1 MKRSAFLKSTVAA
14 AGAAGASRIS
24 PSATA
29 SAAASTPASHEY
41 IEIRKYTLPSPAKQ
55 ALLDAYLRDDA
66 IPGLN
71 RLGVSSVGVYYQDKP
86 DPKPLVFVILRH
98 ASLEQF
104 AASTQLLSDATVQKA
119 GADYL
124 GVLAADPVYERIESW
139 LTECIGGMPKLAVP
153 PKGQQTYQ
161 LRIYE
166 SHSEM
171 AGRKK
176 VEMFNTAEL
185 ALFRRSGMEPVFFG
199 QTIIGPNMPNL
210 TYMLSFKDIA
220 AKEAGWKTFAGSP
233 EWAKLKTTP
242 GFTDKEIVF
251 RITNLML
258 VPAPYTQI

>member
-14 AGAAGASRIS
+14 AGVASASRITQT
-24 PSATA
+24 ATV
-29 SAAASTPASHEY
+29 SAATPAPAGHEY

-66 IPGLN
+66 IPALN

-86 DPKPLVFVILRH
+86 GPKPMVFVVLRH

-104 AASTQLLSDATVQKA
+104 AASTQLLSDAAVQKA

-124 GVLAADPVYERIESW
+124 GVPAADPVYERIESW
-139 LTECIGGMPKLAVP
+139 LTQGIDGMPKLAVP

-185 ALFRRSGMEPVFFG
+185 AIFRRSGMEPVFFG
-199 QTIIGPNMPNL
+199 QTIVGPNMPNL
-210 TYMLSFKDIA
+210 TYMLSFKDTA
-220 AKEAGWKTFAGSP
+220 AKEAGWKTFIGDP

-258 VPAPYTQI
+258 VPAPYSQI

>member
-1 MKRSAFLKSTVAA
+1 VYIGSADAMERNFDRRVEVITPVN
-14 AGAAGASRIS
+14 S
-24 PSATA
+24 PELV
-29 SAAASTPASHEY
+29 SH
-41 IEIRKYTLPSPAKQ
+41 LHDVV
-55 ALLDAYLRDDA
+55 LDAYLRDTA
-66 IPGLN
+66 IPALN

-86 DPKPLVFVILRH
+86 GPKPMVFVILRH

-104 AASTQLLSDATVQKA
+104 AASTQLLADATVQKA

-124 GVLAADPVYERIESW
+124 GVPAAEPVYERIESW
-139 LTECIGGMPKLAVP
+139 LTQCIDGMPKLAVP

-185 ALFRRSGMEPVFFG
+185 ALFRKSGMEPVFFG

-258 VPAPYTQI
+258 VPAPYSQI

>member
-14 AGAAGASRIS
+14 VGVASASRITQ
-24 PSATA
+24 SAAA
-29 SAAASTPASHEY
+29 SAAAPAPAGHEY

-55 ALLDAYLRDDA
+55 ALLDSYLRDTA
-66 IPGLN
+66 IPALN
-71 RLGVSSVGVYYQDKP
+71 KIGVSSVGVYYQDKP
-86 DPKPLVFVILRH
+86 DPKPMVFVILRH

-104 AASTQLLSDATVQKA
+104 AASTQLLSDVAVQKA
-119 GADYL
+119 GAEYL
-124 GVLAADPVYERIESW
+124 GVPAAEPVYERIESW
-139 LTECIGGMPKLAVP
+139 LTQCIDGMPTLAVP

-185 ALFRRSGMEPVFFG
+185 ALFRKSGMEPVFFG
-199 QTIIGPNMPNL
+199 QTIVGPNMPNL
-210 TYMLSFKDIA
+210 TYMLSFKDMP
-220 AKEAGWKTFAGSP
+220 AKEVGWKTFATSP